1 MLMRARGPRRTA
13 ASASGGESA
22 NAARVG
28 GGQKARPD
36 PMVLGVLLWLATGA
50 VWAQAP
56 CGEDDV
62 SVRVVR
68 AEWVDGCRDQPCPV
82 LRAAGEVQVRCEY
95 PVGVRVRLRALDAA
109 GEAVA
114 IGEMWPFG
122 RRNVPPGVHEVSFD
136 QWVGHD
142 PAIADFTAIVTGIVR
157 WPE

>member
-68 AEWVDGCRDQPCPV
+68 AEWVDTCR
-82 LRAAGEVQVRCEY
+82 A
-95 PVGVRVRLRALDAA
+95 
-109 GEAVA
+109 
-114 IGEMWPFG
+114 
-122 RRNVPPGVHEVSFD
+122 
-136 QWVGHD
+136 
-142 PAIADFTAIVTGIVR
+142 AIVTGIVR
-157 WPE
+157 WPD